1 MAAALGYHTGG
12 SKARLCF
19 HMQADSYDTDSL
31 IGVLQRLAGFYRGQ
45 RWCCCGTGCRHTGA
59 AACVPTWTPSSSG
72 SSAAHP
78 TSRVLAPARIAPRR
92 PPAALDP
99 GRGPRPEASQ
109 QPGGAGPP

>member
-1 MAAALGYHTGG
+1 MAWKRASMAAALGYHTGG

-72 SSAAHP
+72 SSAAPPH
-78 TSRVLAPARIAPRR
+78 VKGARCRSHRSATACGR
-92 PPAALDP
+92 P
-99 GRGPRPEASQ
+99 
-109 QPGGAGPP
+109 